1 MIQVHDLTRGYD
13 AVTALDHVT
22 FDVQPGT
29 VTGFLGPNGA
39 GKSTTMRLILG
50 LERPDA
56 GTALV
61 DGGPY
66 RQLDQP
72 MRHIGALLDAN
83 AVDGTR
89 SGADHLRWLAHS
101 NAIPASR
108 IPEVLDQV
116 GLSAAADRRVGHYS
130 LGMRQRLGIAS
141 ALLGDPTTL
150 LLDEPINGLDP
161 DGIVWL
167 RHLLRAH
174 ADRGGTVLVSS
185 HLMDEVAHVA
195 DHVIVIGAGHVLADA
210 PLADVVAGHR
220 AVHVRT
226 SRRDDLAA
234 ALRGHGATVSLDGA
248 DGITVTRLDAAAIG
262 VIAGDQAIAL
272 SELAASTT
280 SLEDAFFALTDSPA
294 ALHAVAPGA

>member
-1 MIQVHDLTRGYD
+1 MIQVHDLTRHYD
-13 AVTALDHVT
+13 AVTAVDHVT

-50 LERPDA
+50 LEQPDA
-56 GTALV
+56 GTALI
-61 DGGPY
+61 DGRPY

-72 MRHIGALLDAN
+72 MHHIGALLDAN

-89 SGADHLRWLAHS
+89 TAIDHLRWLAHS
-101 NAIPASR
+101 NAIPMSR
-108 IPEVLDQV
+108 IATVLDQV
-116 GLSAAADRRVGHYS
+116 GLSGAGRRRIGQFS
-130 LGMRQRLGIAS
+130 LGMRQRLGIAA

-167 RHLLRAH
+167 RHVLRTH

-195 DHVIVIGAGHVLADA
+195 DHVVVIGGGRLLADA
-210 PLADVVAGHR
+210 PLADIVAGHR
-220 AVHVRT
+220 SVHVRT
-226 SRRDDLAA
+226 NRRDDLAA
-234 ALRGHGATVSLDGA
+234 ALRGHGATIRLDGP
-248 DGITVTRLDAAAIG
+248 DGMSVTGLDAAAIG
-262 VIAGDQAIAL
+262 LIAGGQAIAL
-272 SELAASTT
+272 SELTASTT
-280 SLEDAFFALTDSPA
+280 SLEDAFFALTDSPTALTA
-294 ALHAVAPGA
+294 AAPGA